1 MCIIETCHDCEDHRR
16 TPRGGRGGN
25 GWKLSADVGRRVI
38 DGCKGAKILI
48 WYIYIYIHIYISDNG
63 NIMAIFRG
71 VLQCIGI
78 QYAVSRICA
87 SINTYEIHWNWNTS
101 FEVHESPARPAVWMK
116 TEGCQSF
123 ALYMRQSSKASSGLL
138 MIHALPEL
146 LYQARFTLNPVVNIS
161 KPYGVVE
168 LGVIINAKKW
178 GVYLWAGIF
187 WANLLMIHC
196 REEASCQNQDV
207 A

>member
-1 MCIIETCHDCEDHRR
+1 MVVKVLKYWYDIYIYT
-16 TPRGGRGGN
+16 
-25 GWKLSADVGRRVI
+25 
-38 DGCKGAKILI
+38 
-48 WYIYIYIHIYISDNG
+48 YIYIYQIMGISWRYLGVFYSALGYNMQWAGYVHQSTPMKYI
-63 NIMAIFRG
+63 
-71 VLQCIGI
+71 
-78 QYAVSRICA
+78 
-87 SINTYEIHWNWNTS
+87 EIHWNWNTS